1 MKSTLKSN
9 YGIDIKICCA
19 SCANCKLVTTETH
32 RCTLTNEETLP
43 HFTCIAWQVK
53 PKLMNAGMGRGKI
66 RSKQE
71 LQKVQEER
79 VQKGILK
86 INYSENKV
94 KRIKQE
100 F

>member
-1 MKSTLKSN
+1 
-9 YGIDIKICCA
+9 
-19 SCANCKLVTTETH
+19 
-32 RCTLTNEETLP
+32 
-43 HFTCIAWQVK
+43 
-53 PKLMNAGMGRGKI
+53 MNAGMGGGKI

-71 LQKVQEER
+71 LLKSQEER
-79 VQKGILK
+79 LQKGILK

>member
-1 MKSTLKSN
+1 MKTTITSN

-19 SCANCKLVTTETH
+19 SCANCKLVSAEQH
-32 RCTLTNEETLP
+32 RCQIKNEETLS

-53 PKLMNAGMGRGKI
+53 TKLMNAGMGGGRI

-71 LQKVQEER
+71 LLKSQEER
-79 VQKGILK
+79 LQKGILK

>member
-1 MKSTLKSN
+1 MKTTITSN

-53 PKLMNAGMGRGKI
+53 PKLMNAGMGGGKI

-71 LQKVQEER
+71 LLKSQEER
-79 VQKGILK
+79 LQKGILK
-86 INYSENKV
+86 TNYSENKV